1 MIYQLTKLARRGR
14 KQKEKTRTKVKTNI
28 NKKQKNTREDQR
40 VYKEKNIM
48 RNKNA
53 KREHYVAAF
62 TGEGS
67 DPAEANFFQLAKYI
81 TDITDGSDDKTD
93 EFADYAGDGTVQ
105 TDIIGIQ
112 ESWDISGTFDAT
124 DEAQALIAGMKRK
137 VGNERKLWHR
147 IVDSN
152 GAEEIV
158 GVATALSIVA
168 GSGAADEHEE
178 FSCTLQFDQRPTVNP
193 L

>member
-1 MIYQLTKLARRGR
+1 
-14 KQKEKTRTKVKTNI
+14 
-28 NKKQKNTREDQR
+28 
-40 VYKEKNIM
+40 M

-53 KREHYVAAF
+53 KRQHFVAPF
-62 TGEGS
+62 TGEGAV
-67 DPAEANFFQLAKYI
+67 PAVAEFLPLAKFI
-81 TDITDGSDDKTD
+81 TEITDGSDDMTD

-124 DEAQALIAGMKRK
+124 DPAQALIAGMKRE
-137 VGNERKLWHR
+137 VGNARKLWHR

-152 GAEEIV
+152 GTEEVI

-168 GSGAADEHEE
+168 GSGAAEDHEE
-178 FSCTLQFDQRPTVNP
+178 FSCTLQYDQRPTVTAI
-193 L
+193 

>member
-1 MIYQLTKLARRGR
+1 
-14 KQKEKTRTKVKTNI
+14 
-28 NKKQKNTREDQR
+28 
-40 VYKEKNIM
+40 M

-53 KREHYVAAF
+53 KRQHFVAPF
-62 TGEGS
+62 NG
-67 DPAEANFFQLAKYI
+67 EANAPAVAEFLPLAKFI
-81 TDITDGSDDKTD
+81 TEITDGSDDMTD

-124 DEAQALIAGMKRK
+124 DPAQALIAGMKRE
-137 VGNERKLWHR
+137 VGNARKLWHR

-152 GAEEIV
+152 GTEEVI

-168 GSGAADEHEE
+168 GSGAAEDHEE
-178 FSCTLQFDQRPTVNP
+178 FSCTLQYDQRPTVTAI
-193 L
+193 

>member
-1 MIYQLTKLARRGR
+1 
-14 KQKEKTRTKVKTNI
+14 
-28 NKKQKNTREDQR
+28 
-40 VYKEKNIM
+40 M

-53 KREHYVAAF
+53 KRQHFVAPF
-62 TGEGS
+62 TGNTE
-67 DPAEANFFQLAKYI
+67 PATTDFIPLAKFI
-81 TDITDGSDDKTD
+81 TDITDGSEDQTD

-137 VGNERKLWHR
+137 VGTDRKLWHL
-147 IVDSN
+147 IIDSN
-152 GAEEIV
+152 GTEEVV

-168 GSGAADEHEE
+168 GSGAADEHEA
-178 FSCTLQFDQRPTVNP
+178 FSCTLKFDQRPTVRTI
-193 L
+193 

>member
-1 MIYQLTKLARRGR
+1 
-14 KQKEKTRTKVKTNI
+14 
-28 NKKQKNTREDQR
+28 
-40 VYKEKNIM
+40 M

-53 KREHYVAAF
+53 KRQHFVAPF
-62 TGEGS
+62 LGEGS
-67 DPAEANFFQLAKYI
+67 APSAAEFLPLAKFI
-81 TDITDGSDDKTD
+81 TEITDGSDDMTD

-124 DEAQALIAGMKRK
+124 DPAQALIAGMKRK
-137 VGNERKLWHR
+137 VGNERKVWHR

-152 GAEEIV
+152 GTEEVV

-168 GSGAADEHEE
+168 GSGAAEDHEE
-178 FSCTLQFDQRPTVNP
+178 FSCTLQYDQRPAVNSI
-193 L
+193 